1 MKNLLFSSI
10 ALLFMA
16 SCGDKVNFLS
26 PQPENID
33 ALTEIPKEYHGEFI
47 IDGDTHIVTMNT
59 IDGMSIIDD
68 SVVVKERGSYFYVN
82 RINKKGFY
90 DLVIIR
96 RVNFLNHESISLYVP
111 QFSVGDFPEILQ
123 TTEEI
128 EDSLITEDME
138 HLYEES
144 LKKYLNKIMDHHEL
158 FNVVGGLPP
167 SYFDPEA
174 SIQENIEYPNPVLEN
189 VTVNQLSIL
198 TNSSKKYNVERLK

>member
-10 ALLFMA
+10 ALFFMA

-26 PQPENID
+26 PQPENVD
-33 ALTEIPKEYHGEFI
+33 ALTEIPNEYHGEFR
-47 IDGDTHIVTMNT
+47 IDGDTHIVTMST
-59 IDGMSIIDD
+59 IDGISIIDD
-68 SVVVKERGSYFYVN
+68 SVVVKKRGSYFYVN

-111 QFSVGDFPEILQ
+111 QFSEPIYYPDSAAIADLKG
-123 TTEEI
+123 EEK
-128 EDSLITEDME
+128 
-138 HLYEES
+138 EEFEN
-144 LKKYLNKIMDHHEL
+144 LFMKEYYNKLLDHYEL
-158 FNVVGGLPP
+158 FNVVGGLSPF
-167 SYFDPEA
+167 YDPEYTGDIA
-174 SIQENIEYPNPVLEN
+174 LEN

>member
-26 PQPENID
+26 PQPENVD
-33 ALTEIPKEYHGEFI
+33 ALTEIPNEYHGEFI
-47 IDGDTHIVTMNT
+47 IDGDTHIVTMST

-68 SVVVKERGSYFYVN
+68 SVVVKKRGSYFYVN

-96 RVNFLNHESISLYVP
+96 RVNFLNHESISLYMP
-111 QFSVGDFPEILQ
+111 QF
-123 TTEEI
+123 I
-128 EDSLITEDME
+128 EPRYSIDDAVENPTADSLNIEK
-138 HLYEES
+138 EEFM
-144 LKKYLNKIMDHHEL
+144 KEYKEYYNKLLDHYEL
-158 FNVVGGLPP
+158 FNVVGGLSPF
-167 SYFDPEA
+167 YDPEYTGD
-174 SIQENIEYPNPVLEN
+174 IVLEN

-198 TNSSKKYNVERLK
+198 TNSSKKYNVKRLK

>member
-10 ALLFMA
+10 ALFFMA

-47 IDGDTHIVTMNT
+47 IDGDTHIVTMST
-59 IDGMSIIDD
+59 IDGISIIDD
-68 SVVVKERGSYFYVN
+68 SVVVKKRGSYFYVN
-82 RINKKGFY
+82 RINKEGFY

-96 RVNFLNHESISLYVP
+96 RVNFLNHESISLYMP
-111 QFSVGDFPEILQ
+111 QFSEPRYYPDSAQMTAAADSLNIE
-123 TTEEI
+123 TEEF
-128 EDSLITEDME
+128 ENLFMKE
-138 HLYEES
+138 Y
-144 LKKYLNKIMDHHEL
+144 YNKLLDHYEL
-158 FNVVGGLPP
+158 FNVVGGLSPF
-167 SYFDPEA
+167 YDPEYTGD
-174 SIQENIEYPNPVLEN
+174 IVLEN

>member
-1 MKNLLFSSI
+1 M
-10 ALLFMA
+10 
-16 SCGDKVNFLS
+16 
-26 PQPENID
+26 
-33 ALTEIPKEYHGEFI
+33 
-47 IDGDTHIVTMNT
+47 
-59 IDGMSIIDD
+59 
-68 SVVVKERGSYFYVN
+68 
-82 RINKKGFY
+82 
-90 DLVIIR
+90 IIR

-111 QFSVGDFPEILQ
+111 QFSVGDFPERLSSF
-123 TTEEI
+123 EEI

-167 SYFDPEA
+167 SYYDP
-174 SIQENIEYPNPVLEN
+174 ENIEYPNPVLEN

>member
-82 RINKKGFY
+82 RINKKGAQGPFSFY
-90 DLVIIR
+90 YSLNYFTFNR
-96 RVNFLNHESISLYVP
+96 R
-111 QFSVGDFPEILQ
+111 FSRGWVLQ
-123 TTEEI
+123 
-128 EDSLITEDME
+128 L
-138 HLYEES
+138 L
-144 LKKYLNKIMDHHEL
+144 L
-158 FNVVGGLPP
+158 
-167 SYFDPEA
+167 
-174 SIQENIEYPNPVLEN
+174 
-189 VTVNQLSIL
+189 
-198 TNSSKKYNVERLK
+198 